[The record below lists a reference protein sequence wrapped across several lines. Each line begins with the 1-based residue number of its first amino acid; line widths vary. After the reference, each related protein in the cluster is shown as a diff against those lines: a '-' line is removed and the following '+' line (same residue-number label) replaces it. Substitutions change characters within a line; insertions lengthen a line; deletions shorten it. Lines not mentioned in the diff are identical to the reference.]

1 MEPSRITTSHPVH
14 HEKKASIASLG
25 VFAFLAAMLVLCG
38 LSSATAQ
45 AIPGAVIYQT
55 KTLVNINGNA
65 GHVAANNLGD
75 AFYVSQTDNV
85 AYWLPRGTTT
95 PVSLVTGLSGGRS
108 VSVDAFNNVYVS
120 SNYSGRVIEVPY
132 VNGSYATGTANS
144 SSLPACTAAPTT
156 PCLAFGNGAGATG
169 YYLQAS
175 DIGFDQA
182 TNSTKGPN
190 AYIIDERD
198 NNCDQSTAA
207 KTCNTILK
215 FTPSSNGAYTAT
227 VVVTGLPQTN
237 NGQIAV
243 GPNGDIYYAD
253 GSHLYYIAAGTTSAV
268 TIGTGLTNP
277 TGVTTDS
284 YGNLYI
290 TNASAPN
297 AIFEM
302 PAVNGVAQPNQQFTF
317 LGTYSAN
324 GIGIDGL
331 GHVYYTAYSG
341 QTNLNV
347 ATINTFSLGSAA
359 IGTPVSASA
368 TTLTV
373 QFNANV
379 NLAVIT
385 PAGAAAG
392 FSYVTGT
399 CAPGAYSAG
408 NTCNFNV
415 NYTPTAAGLQKGAV
429 SLTTSTGANIAVA
442 SLSGIGMGAVQT
454 SDPGSIS
461 AIGSGFSN
469 PQGIAVDSAQN
480 VYIADAGA
488 NIVLVYPVGS
498 STGTPVGTGLVG
510 PTSVALDSAG
520 NLYIADSGNGRV
532 VGVPNI
538 NGTLTSSAQTV
549 VINSYNIIDSKGVIT
564 SQNLGTDIGI
574 GIDLNNNMYV
584 ADSANKQVLRLGTV
598 AGVPSSSATSLV
610 GLDSGGN
617 PIFTAPIAVAT
628 DSTGN
633 LFIADTTAN
642 TVTEITYYGKQTLPI
657 GTGYSHP
664 SGLATDASGSLYV
677 ADSGNGRLLK
687 IPFESPI
694 FNTNDQYAVG
704 AAIVAPY
711 GVALD
716 GSANL
721 YVVDSANPNAYVLNR
736 AQGTLPLGRANISTS
751 TSQLNGYIG
760 NAGNQPLIL
769 GNPGYVATGDTG
781 VFTITSP
788 ANTGCVNSASVAPG
802 FACVLS
808 ATFAP
813 TVVGNYSELLSFT
826 SNATNTT
833 TPSLTLT
840 GTGLNQAVTTTALA
854 QTSPSGTAAF
864 GQAIT
869 ITATIASSK
878 SGTPSGSVAFSVD
891 GGQAKNVTITGNTAK
906 ITLAA
911 LTGGNHT
918 ISASYSGDLL
928 FAPSNA
934 ILTIAVAQ
942 ASSTT
947 AIAATKNANLNPS
960 SALPG
965 ALVTLTA
972 TITPGASTVP
982 TGQVTF
988 TLNGKALAPP
998 ASVVQ
1003 TTTTAYSVTTITYT
1017 ASISTATLP
1026 LGTNSIVATY
1036 SGDVNYASSS
1046 GTLPVTISPMT
1057 FTLSP
1062 ATASVT
1068 MTTGQ
1073 TATASLQVVSLSG
1086 YNGFVGLSCTGLP
1099 ANLTCGF
1106 SPNNFI
1112 LQADNLITKQQT
1124 SPDGSVITVP
1134 ATYGPMNVT
1143 LSVIPATTPV
1153 VPQPPVGALNIPLFG
1168 KKVPISAAFLLLSP
1182 LVFAVRR
1189 RSALK
1194 HLRGSLSLLSALLV
1208 LFGSITMFSGCGS
1221 NQPGVTPSGTYTVTV
1236 RAVSTAVAPSG
1247 SSVASSYSGAY
1258 APGCSNSPAGSA
1270 DSTGALI
1277 VTCEQDAQLSLT
1289 VKQ

>member
-1 MEPSRITTSHPVH
+1 MEPSRTTTSHLVH
-14 HEKKASIASLG
+14 HEKRASIATLG

-38 LSSATAQ
+38 LGSASAQ
-45 AIPGAVIYQT
+45 TIPGAVIYQT

-65 GHVAANNLGD
+65 GHIATNNLGD
-75 AFYVSQTDNV
+75 AFYVSQTDNI

-95 PVSLVTGLSGGRS
+95 PVSLITGLSGGRS
-108 VSVDAFNNVYVS
+108 VTVDAFNNVYVS
-120 SNYSGRVIEVPY
+120 SNYSGRIIEVPY

-144 SSLPACTAAPTT
+144 SGLPTCTATPAT

-182 TNSTKGPN
+182 INGVNGPN
-190 AYIIDERD
+190 AYVIDERD
-198 NNCDQSTAA
+198 NTCDQSTTA

-215 FTPSSNGAYTAT
+215 FAPTGNGAYKAT

-243 GPNGDIYYAD
+243 GPKGDVYYAD
-253 GSHLYYIAAGTTSAV
+253 GSHLYYIAAGTASAV

-297 AIFEM
+297 GILEM

-317 LGTYSAN
+317 LSTYSAN
-324 GIGIDGL
+324 GIAIDGL
-331 GHVYYTAYSG
+331 GHVYYTGYSS

-347 ATINTFSLGSAA
+347 ATLNAFSFGSAA

-373 QFNANV
+373 QFNASV
-379 NLAVIT
+379 NLAAIT
-385 PAGAAAG
+385 PAGTSAG
-392 FSYVTGT
+392 FSYVVGT

-429 SLTTSTGANIAVA
+429 SLTTATGANIAVA
-442 SLSGIGMGAVQT
+442 SLSGVGTGAIQT
-454 SDPGSIS
+454 SDSGSIS
-461 AIGSGFSN
+461 TLGGSFSN
-469 PQGIAVDSAQN
+469 PQGVAVDSAHN

-488 NIVLVYPVGS
+488 NTVLVYPAGS

-510 PTSVALDSAG
+510 PTSVALDGAG

-532 VGVPNI
+532 VEVPNI
-538 NGTLTSSAQTV
+538 NGTLSSGAQTV
-549 VINSYNIIDSKGVIT
+549 VIKSYNVTDPVKGTVS

-574 GIDLNNNMYV
+574 AIDLNSNMYI
-584 ADSANKQVLRLGTV
+584 ADSTNGRVLQLGSV
-598 AGVPSSSATSLV
+598 AGIPSSSATSQL
-610 GLDSGGN
+610 GLNSSGN
-617 PIFTAPIAVAT
+617 STFTAPVAVAT

-633 LFIADTTAN
+633 LFVADTTAN
-642 TVTEITYYGKQTLPI
+642 TVTEITYYGKQTINI

-677 ADSGNGRLLK
+677 ADTGNGRLLR

-694 FNTNDQYAVG
+694 FNPNDQYAVG
-704 AAIVAPY
+704 STIIAPY

-716 GSANL
+716 SSANL
-721 YVVDSANPNAYVLNR
+721 YVVDSANAGAYAINR
-736 AQGTLPLGRANISTS
+736 AQGALPLGRANINTT

-760 NAGNQPLIL
+760 NAGNQPLIF
-769 GNPGYVATGDTG
+769 GNPAYVATGDAS
-781 VFTITSP
+781 VFTITSS
-788 ANTGCVNSASVAPG
+788 ASTGCANSATIAPG

-808 ATFAP
+808 ASFGP
-813 TVVGNYSELLSFT
+813 TVVGNYTEVLSFT
-826 SNATNTT
+826 SNATNTA

-854 QTSPSGTAAF
+854 QTSPSGTAAY
-864 GQAIT
+864 GQAVT
-869 ITATIASSK
+869 ITATISSTK
-878 SGTPSGSVAFSVD
+878 AGTPSGSVAFSVD
-891 GGQAKNVTITGNTAK
+891 GGQTRNVTISGSTAK
-906 ITLAA
+906 IILNG

-928 FAPSNA
+928 FAPSNT
-934 ILTIAVAQ
+934 ILTITVAQ

-947 AIAATKNANLNPS
+947 ALTTSGGNQNPS
-960 SALPG
+960 SAKPG
-965 ALVTLTA
+965 DPLTLIA
-972 TITPGASTVP
+972 TITPGAVTVP

-998 ASVVQ
+998 ASVAQSTNTVHGV
-1003 TTTTAYSVTTITYT
+1003 TTTTYS
-1017 ASISTATLP
+1017 ASISTTTLP
-1026 LGTNSIVATY
+1026 TGTDSIVATY
-1036 SGDVNYASSS
+1036 SGDINYASSS
-1046 GTLPVTISPMT
+1046 TTLPVIITPMA
-1057 FTLSP
+1057 FAMSP

-1068 MTTGQ
+1068 VSAGQ
-1073 TATASLQVVSLSG
+1073 TSTTVLQVVSLSG
-1086 YNGFVGLSCTGLP
+1086 YNGYVGLSCTGLP
-1099 ANLTCGF
+1099 ANVSCGF
-1106 SPNNFI
+1106 SPNNFV
-1112 LQADNLITKQQT
+1112 LQPNNLITAEQD
-1124 SPDGSVITVP
+1124 SADGATVLVP
-1134 ATYGPMNVT
+1134 ATNGPMNIT
-1143 LSVIPATTPV
+1143 LSVITGTTPA
-1153 VPQPPVGALNIPLFG
+1153 VPQPPVGALNVPLFG
-1168 KKVPISAAFLLLSP
+1168 RKVPISLAFLLLSP
-1182 LVFAVRR
+1182 IALAVRR
-1189 RSALK
+1189 RDALK
-1194 HLRGSLSLLSALLV
+1194 NLRGSLSLLSALLA
-1208 LFGSITMFSGCGS
+1208 LFGSITMFTGCGS
-1221 NQPGVTPSGTYTVTV
+1221 NLIGVTPQGAYTVTV
-1236 RAVSTAVAPSG
+1236 RAVSTATAYKG
-1247 SSVASSYSGAY
+1247 SFAA
-1258 APGCSNSPAGSA
+1258 GCSNSPAGTN
-1270 DSTGALI
+1270 DSSGSPL
-1277 VTCEQDAQLSLT
+1277 VTCEQDAVVNLT

>member
-14 HEKKASIASLG
+14 HEKRASIATLR

-38 LSSATAQ
+38 LGSASAQ
-45 AIPGAVIYQT
+45 TIPGAVIYQT
-55 KTLVNINGNA
+55 KALANINGNA
-65 GHVAANNLGD
+65 GHIAANSLGD
-75 AFYVSQTDNV
+75 AFYVSQTDNI
-85 AYWLPRGTTT
+85 AYWLPRGNTT
-95 PVSLVTGLSGGRS
+95 PVALVTGLSGGRS
-108 VSVDAFNNVYVS
+108 VTVDAFNNVYAS
-120 SNYSGRVIEVPY
+120 SNYSGRIIEVPY
-132 VNGSYATGTANS
+132 VNGTYATGTANS
-144 SSLPACTAAPTT
+144 SGLPTCTATPAT

-182 TNSTKGPN
+182 INGVNGPN
-190 AYIIDERD
+190 AYVIDERD
-198 NNCDQSTAA
+198 NTCDQSTAA

-215 FTPSSNGAYTAT
+215 FAPSGNGAYKAT

-243 GPNGDIYYAD
+243 GPKGDVYYAD
-253 GSHLYYIAAGTTSAV
+253 GTNLYYVAAGTVSAV

-277 TGVTTDS
+277 TGVTTDY

-297 AIFEM
+297 GILEM

-317 LGTYSAN
+317 LSTYSAN
-324 GIGIDGL
+324 GIAIDGL
-331 GHVYYTAYSG
+331 GHVYYTGYSG

-347 ATINTFSLGSAA
+347 ATLNAFSLGSAA

-373 QFNANV
+373 QFNAAV
-379 NLAVIT
+379 NLAAIT
-385 PAGAAAG
+385 PAGTATG
-392 FSYVTGT
+392 FSYVAGT
-399 CAPGAYSAG
+399 CAVGAYSAG

-429 SLTTSTGANIAVA
+429 SLTTSTGANIATA

-454 SDPGSIS
+454 SDPGTIS
-461 AIGSGFSN
+461 TLGSGFSN
-469 PQGIAVDSAQN
+469 PQGIAVDNAHN
-480 VYIADAGA
+480 VYVADAGA
-488 NIVLVYPVGS
+488 NTVLVYPAGS

-510 PTSVALDSAG
+510 PTSVALDGAG

-532 VGVPNI
+532 IAVPSI

-549 VINSYNIIDSKGVIT
+549 VINSYNITDPVTGTVSSK
-564 SQNLGTDIGI
+564 NLGTDIGI
-574 GIDLNNNMYV
+574 AIDLNSNMYI
-584 ADSANKQVLRLGTV
+584 ADSTNGRVLRLGSV
-598 AGVPSSSATSLV
+598 AGIPSSSATSQL
-610 GLDSGGN
+610 GLNTSGS
-617 PIFTAPIAVAT
+617 PTFTAPGAVAT
-628 DSTGN
+628 DSNGN
-633 LFIADTTAN
+633 LFVADTTAN
-642 TVTEITYYGKQTLPI
+642 TVTEITYYGKQTLNI

-694 FNTNDQYAVG
+694 FNTNDQYVVG
-704 AAIVAPY
+704 ATILAPY

-721 YVVDSANPNAYVLNR
+721 YVVDSANASAYALNR
-736 AQGTLPLGRANISTS
+736 AQGALPLGRANINTS

-760 NAGNQPLIL
+760 NAGNLPLTL
-769 GNPGYVATGDTG
+769 GNPGYVATGDTS
-781 VFTITSP
+781 VFTLTSP
-788 ANTGCVNSASVAPG
+788 ANTGCVNSATVAPG

-808 ATFAP
+808 ASFGP
-813 TVVGNYSELLSFT
+813 TVVGNYTEVLSFT
-826 SNATNTT
+826 SNATNTA

-840 GTGLNQAVTTTALA
+840 GTGLNQSVTTTALA

-869 ITATIASSK
+869 ITATIASTK
-878 SGTPSGSVAFSVD
+878 AGTPSGSVAFSVD
-891 GGQAKNVTITGNTAK
+891 GGQAKNVTISANTAK
-906 ITLAA
+906 ITLTA

-928 FAPSNA
+928 FAPSSA
-934 ILTIAVAQ
+934 ILTITVAQ

-947 AIAATKNANLNPS
+947 AITTTGGNQNPS
-960 SALPG
+960 SATPG
-965 ALVTLTA
+965 TLLSLIA

-998 ASVVQ
+998 ASVAPYTNTSHGV
-1003 TTTTAYSVTTITYT
+1003 TTTTYT
-1017 ASISTATLP
+1017 ASISTAVLP

-1036 SGDVNYASSS
+1036 TGDINYASSS
-1046 GTLPVTISPMT
+1046 STLPVTITPTT
-1057 FTLSP
+1057 FTLTP
-1062 ATASVT
+1062 ATASITVSA
-1068 MTTGQ
+1068 GQ
-1073 TATASLQVVSLSG
+1073 TATAALQVVSLSG
-1086 YNGFVGLSCTGLP
+1086 YTGYVGLSCAGLP

-1112 LQADNLITKQQT
+1112 LQADNLITAEQD
-1124 SPDGSVITVP
+1124 SPDGSIVLVP
-1134 ATYGPMNVT
+1134 KTNGPMNVT
-1143 LSVIPATTPV
+1143 LSIIPAATPV
-1153 VPQPPVGALNIPLFG
+1153 VPQPPVGALKVPLFG
-1168 KKVPISAAFLLLSP
+1168 KKVPISVAFLVLSP
-1182 LVFAVRR
+1182 IAFAVRR
-1189 RSALK
+1189 RRSMK
-1194 HLRGSLSLLSALLV
+1194 DLRGSLSLLSALLA

-1221 NQPGVTPSGTYTVTV
+1221 NQPGVTPPGAYTVTV
-1236 RAVSTAVAPSG
+1236 RAVSTA
-1247 SSVASSYSGAY
+1247 SSYSGPY
-1258 APGCSNSPAGSA
+1258 APGCSNSPAGSTA
-1270 DSTGALI
+1270 
-1277 VTCEQDAQLSLT
+1277 VTCEQDTQVSLT